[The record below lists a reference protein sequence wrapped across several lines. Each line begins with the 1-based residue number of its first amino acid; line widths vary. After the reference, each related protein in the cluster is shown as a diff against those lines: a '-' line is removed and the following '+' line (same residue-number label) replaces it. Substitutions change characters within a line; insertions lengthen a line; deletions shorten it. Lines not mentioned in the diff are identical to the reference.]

1 MTPQIKDY
9 AETLDSLAY
18 VCLHGD
24 RPQQIEAA
32 TYAREI
38 LTIGQH
44 PVRRSNMLRF
54 QVQVRAADGLHC
66 WTAIAHNSIDALL
79 SALEKFEGQQVA
91 VTVTPEPA
99 NRRAKA

>member
-9 AETLDSLAY
+9 ALALDSLAY

-24 RPQQIEAA
+24 RQQQIDAA
-32 TYAREI
+32 AAAREA
-38 LTIGQH
+38 LKAGGH
-44 PVRRSNMLRF
+44 SVRRPRMRRF

-66 WTAIAHNSIDALL
+66 WTATAHNSIDALL

-91 VTVTPEPA
+91 VAV
-99 NRRAKA
+99 KAGGRK